1 MNDLASLELAGF
13 QWPSPAWL
21 FGSLVFSVIGY
32 GAFRYGR
39 KRDERRALWI
49 GVALMLYPYV
59 VSNTAL
65 LYVVGIALC
74 IGLWVGH

>member
-1 MNDLASLELAGF
+1 MNDLTSLGLDSF

-39 KRDERRALWI
+39 KTDRPPTLWI

-65 LYVVGIALC
+65 LYVVGGALC
-74 IGLWVGH
+74 VGLWVVR